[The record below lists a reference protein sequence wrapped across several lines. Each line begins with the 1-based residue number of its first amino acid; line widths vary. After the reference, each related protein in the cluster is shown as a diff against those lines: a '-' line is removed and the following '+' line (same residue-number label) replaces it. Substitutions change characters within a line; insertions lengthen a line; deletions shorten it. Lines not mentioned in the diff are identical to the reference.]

1 MLSKL
6 REFPEGLTAEDT
18 MRRLVGDRQSFS
30 AAAVRS
36 TLARLIKVLDEDSDI
51 TVSETIRIQWQLHV
65 PSLTKA
71 GAAWLLGGC
80 NSGSKPYPRGEASM
94 GRGRKAATDQGWCL
108 LLHSATVILTVC
120 VARRLLRWMAA
131 GETCR

>member
-65 PSLTKA
+65 PSFDK
-71 GAAWLLGGC
+71 
-80 NSGSKPYPRGEASM
+80 
-94 GRGRKAATDQGWCL
+94 GRGCLATRRVQQWQQALSSRRSVYGKRKEGRDGSRLVSPAAFGDGDINCL
-108 LLHSATVILTVC
+108 RSTPSSSLDG
-120 VARRLLRWMAA
+120 RR
-131 GETCR
+131 